1 MKNKE
6 LLKAYLKLF
15 LTFGK
20 LILLWLFAGLM
31 FTASIDLIGLQ
42 FFCFAWD
49 WDQQLE
55 IYGVSLIVVI
65 GFTYWLSRL
74 KNNFKK

>member
-20 LILLWLFAGLM
+20 LILLWLFAGSM
-31 FTASIDLIGLQ
+31 FTALIDLIGSQ
-42 FFCFAWD
+42 FFCFVWD

-65 GFTYWLSRL
+65 GFTYWLSRFQD
-74 KNNFKK
+74 NFGK